1 MKKVLPTAIEN
12 FPDLIRQGGYY
23 VDKTAFIQPL
33 MTEGK
38 TVRLITRPYCFGK
51 TLFMDMLK
59 SFLQIDWQHPRSAEG
74 HRKFFAGLKVT
85 DDPDF
90 CRRFMGQYP
99 VLYFSFH
106 GIEGADYE
114 AARRAFV
121 AMLETQVAP
130 YRFLPASSKLDDGD
144 KAALQKWLTPGCM
157 KNRPPEEVAEG
168 FLRPLTVALT
178 KHFGNKAVI
187 LIDDFDVPLVKAAE
201 SGYGEAM
208 VNLIRAFLGP
218 VLKAPTDGK
227 PGAASVHKVIL
238 TGCLPVKMESV
249 FAGIADFD
257 VNTVVSDDEALSGVM
272 GFDEAEVKALLTYY
286 GLSERLTNVRQRYDG
301 YRLAGR
307 AVYCP
312 RDVLNFADKVMRS
325 GDPAHYLPEN
335 NWADVSSND
344 VIDEFLGVLSSE
356 DADRIE
362 TLAAGGNADIA
373 IHEAV
378 IDGDLTPHESRD
390 FWTQLLHVGYLTVV
404 KPLPLLNTY
413 RVTIANEEIREVFI
427 CRVNDR
433 YSKANREFVALGQD
447 FVKAATEGDRDAMA
461 GVLVPL
467 LANYVSVPNT
477 VLKTP
482 AENDGRGLMTALL
495 TASGYAKDLH
505 ADAGAGEGSQG
516 FIFTCGVGSKRVG
529 VVIEMKRCEKPDDR
543 CDGAGEALRE
553 IKARGRTEYLDRLRC
568 GRQYV
573 YGIAFCRRDCAL
585 VGGERRTLSQLQK

>member
-286 GLSERLTNVRQRYDG
+286 GLSERLTDVRQRYDG

-312 RDVLNFADKVMRS
+312 RDILNFEDKVMRS

-335 NWADVSSND
+335 NWTDASSND

-362 TLAAGGNADIA
+362 TLVAGVVTDIT
-373 IHEAV
+373 ITEAFT
-378 IDGDLTPHESRD
+378 DGDTAPHESRD

-461 GVLVPL
+461 GVLGPL
-467 LANYVSVPNT
+467 LANYVSVPDT

-482 AENDGRGLMTALL
+482 AANDGRGLLTALL
-495 TASGYAKDLH
+495 TASGFAKDLH
-505 ADAGAGEGSQG
+505 SDGGAGEDSTD

-529 VVIEMKRCEKPDDR
+529 VVIEMKRCEKQEDL
-543 CDGAGEALRE
+543 CDGAGAALRA

-568 GRQYV
+568 GRQHV

>member
-286 GLSERLTNVRQRYDG
+286 GLSERLTDVRQRYDG

-312 RDVLNFADKVMRS
+312 RDILNFEDKVMRS

-335 NWADVSSND
+335 NWTDASSND

-362 TLAAGGNADIA
+362 TLVAGVVTDIT
-373 IHEAV
+373 ITEAFT
-378 IDGDLTPHESRD
+378 DGDTAPHESRD

-461 GVLVPL
+461 GVLGPL
-467 LANYVSVPNT
+467 LANYVSVPDT

-482 AENDGRGLMTALL
+482 AANDGRGLLTVLL
-495 TASGYAKDLH
+495 TASGFAKDLH
-505 ADAGAGEGSQG
+505 SDGGAGEDSTD

-529 VVIEMKRCEKPDDR
+529 VVIEMKRCEKQEDL
-543 CDGAGEALRE
+543 CDGAGAALRA

-568 GRQYV
+568 GRQHV